1 MTGRQQLWCGSSVE
15 VLGLVRWYLL
25 MSTFGGSINPGDNRG
40 HCATA
45 NFSTNKNNFSDLFM
59 TFYMFHWTANREIL
73 WKELAAFWNTLSG
86 RKIVH
91 VSIYSNICKE
101 IFMSDKSDPTEYIM
115 WGGWNVSASWGQ
127 ESCGFW
133 YYQCGRKSGIN
144 WLLATDHLNKQL

>member
-91 VSIYSNICKE
+91 VSTYLFKYLQRNIYVWQIWSQRIHNI
-101 IFMSDKSDPTEYIM
+101 IHNV
-115 WGGWNVSASWGQ
+115 GGMFQRHEARSHVDFDIISAAVNQ
-127 ESCGFW
+127 E
-133 YYQCGRKSGIN
+133 
-144 WLLATDHLNKQL
+144 